1 MMVVEDIFASIA
13 NRLLLGS
20 MIHEQLINYYD
31 FLNLYGYKEC
41 HKYHFFE
48 QIRGYREIVEY
59 FMDNY
64 GKLIPQ
70 TRFENPSIIPENWY
84 RVPKEDIDINTKR
97 AAIKNGQQKW
107 LTWERETKR
116 FLQQMYREL
125 TDIDEI
131 SAALCLKKFLKSV
144 NKEIQAAECK
154 YLEDRSTDFY
164 LPFIFNKQECEYWKY
179 RKKMEREQQHYEYT

>member
-1 MMVVEDIFASIA
+1 MMVIDDIFASIA

-31 FLNLYGYKEC
+31 FLGLCGYKEC

-48 QIRGYREIVEY
+48 EIKGYRKIVEY
-59 FMDNY
+59 FMDSY
-64 GKLIPQ
+64 GRFIPQ
-70 TRFENPSIIPENWY
+70 SRFDNPTIIPENWY
-84 RVPKEDIDINTKR
+84 RVQKQEVDINTKR

-107 LTWERETKR
+107 LTWERETKT

-131 SAALCLKKFLKSV
+131 AAALYLKKFLKSV
-144 NKEIQAAECK
+144 CKEIQAAEHK
-154 YLEDRSTDFY
+154 YLEDKATDFY
-164 LPFIFNKQECEYWKY
+164 LPFIFGKQDCEYQKY
-179 RKKMEREQQHYEYT
+179 RKKMEREDYEHK